1 MKFKPAAT
9 AKNIA
14 YIALMTALLIGGQF
28 ALGFV
33 SGVEI
38 VTVLLLSFS
47 AYFGVIIGVA
57 TAVGF
62 CTLRCLIWGFMPN
75 AVILYFI
82 YYPLFAALFALLGKI
97 KDQTFDDA
105 KASLAVAVNLLLTAI
120 FAAALSG
127 AVFDLIKI
135 SRLYK
140 ATVQV
145 FLYVVAGL
153 CGALLIAFNAFYS
166 LVRRRIFK
174 SGKPLK
180 IFLYTAVAAV
190 CTICFTLLDDIVSPL
205 VIGMD
210 RLTALTYF
218 YGSFLAMLPQTICTV
233 ATVSTLY
240 FPLTFALTKACP
252 KPKSN

>member
-28 ALGFV
+28 ALSFV
-33 SGVEI
+33 AGVEI
-38 VTVLLLSFS
+38 VTVLLLCFS

-57 TAVGF
+57 TAVSF

-75 AVILYFI
+75 VVILYFI
-82 YYPLFAALFALLGKI
+82 YYPLFAALFGLLGKV
-97 KDQTFDDA
+97 KDDTFDDA
-105 KASLAVAVNLLLTAI
+105 KISLAVVVNVLLLAI
-120 FAAALSG
+120 SAAALSC

-145 FLYVVAGL
+145 FLYVVSGL
-153 CGALLIAFNAFYS
+153 CGALLIAFNVFYA
-166 LVRRRIFK
+166 LVRRKVLK

-180 IFLYTAVAAV
+180 IFTFTAVAAV
-190 CTICFTLLDDIVSPL
+190 CTVCFTLLDDIVSPL

-210 RLTALTYF
+210 KLTALTYF
-218 YGSFLAMLPQTICTV
+218 YGSFLAMLPQVICTV
-233 ATVSTLY
+233 ATVATLY
-240 FPLTFALTKACP
+240 LPLTFALTKACP
-252 KPKSN
+252 KPKSD

>member
-1 MKFKPAAT
+1 MKFKHAAT

-28 ALGFV
+28 ALSFV
-33 SGVEI
+33 AGVEI
-38 VTVLLLSFS
+38 VTVLLLCFS

-62 CTLRCLIWGFMPN
+62 SVLRCLIWGFMPN
-75 AVILYFI
+75 VVILYFV
-82 YYPLFAALFALLGKI
+82 YYPLFALLFGLLGKV
-97 KDQTFDDA
+97 KDQTFDNA
-105 KASLAVAVNLLLTAI
+105 KVGLTIAVNAILLAI
-120 FAAALSG
+120 YAAALSC
-127 AVFDLIKI
+127 ALFDIIKI
-135 SRLYK
+135 SRLYS

-145 FLYVVAGL
+145 FLYIVAGL
-153 CGALLIAFNAFYS
+153 CGALLIAFNVFYA
-166 LVRRRIFK
+166 LVKRKVFR

-180 IFLYTAVAAV
+180 IFLFTAVAAV
-190 CTICFTLLDDIVSPL
+190 CTVCFTLLDDIISPL
-205 VIGMD
+205 IIGMD

-252 KPKSN
+252 KSKLY

>member
-28 ALGFV
+28 ALSFV
-33 SGVEI
+33 AGVEV
-38 VTVLLLSFS
+38 VTVLLLGFS

-57 TAVGF
+57 TAVSF

-75 AVILYFI
+75 VVLLYYI
-82 YYPLFAALFALLGKI
+82 YFPLFASLFGLLGKV
-97 KDQTFDDA
+97 KDESFDKA
-105 KASLAVAVNLLLTAI
+105 KVGLLIAVNALLIAI
-120 FAAALSG
+120 FAAALSC
-127 AVFDLIKI
+127 ALFDIIKI

-140 ATVQV
+140 ATVTAC
-145 FLYVVAGL
+145 LYAVAGL
-153 CGALLIAFNAFYS
+153 SGGLLVAFNILYA
-166 LVRRRIFK
+166 LVRRK
-174 SGKPLK
+174 VLSSGKPLK
-180 IFLYTAVAAV
+180 IFLFTAVAAV
-190 CTICFTLLDDIVSPL
+190 CTVCFTLLDDIISPL
-205 VIGMD
+205 IVGMD

-252 KPKSN
+252 KPKRD

>member
-28 ALGFV
+28 ALSFV
-33 SGVEI
+33 AGVEI

-57 TAVGF
+57 TAVSF

-75 AVILYFI
+75 VVLLYFI
-82 YYPLFAALFALLGKI
+82 YYPLFASLFGLLGKI
-97 KDQTFDDA
+97 KDET
-105 KASLAVAVNLLLTAI
+105 KTWLLITVNVLLLAI
-120 FAAALSG
+120 ISAALCC
-127 AVFDLIKI
+127 ALFDIIKI

-140 ATVQV
+140 ATVTV
-145 FLYVVAGL
+145 FLFVVAGL
-153 CGALLIAFNAFYS
+153 CGGLLITFNILYA
-166 LVRRRIFK
+166 LVKRK
-174 SGKPLK
+174 VLSSGKPLK
-180 IFLYTAVAAV
+180 IFLLTAVAAV
-190 CTICFTLLDDIVSPL
+190 CTVCFTLLDDIISPL
-205 VIGMD
+205 IIGMD

-218 YGSFLAMLPQTICTV
+218 YGSFLAMLPQVVCTV

-252 KPKSN
+252 KSKLY